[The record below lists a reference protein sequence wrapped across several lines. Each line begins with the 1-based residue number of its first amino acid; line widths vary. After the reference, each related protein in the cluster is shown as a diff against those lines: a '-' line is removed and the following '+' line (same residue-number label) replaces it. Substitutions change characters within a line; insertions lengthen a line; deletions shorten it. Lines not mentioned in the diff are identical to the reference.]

1 MKNLLP
7 FFITVLLLIGIS
19 CSKEKQ
25 LERSLHKKEGI
36 WDIDKISWQ
45 IVQQDTSG
53 QTFKTGV
60 ETNAGTFT
68 FDKGGSGSY
77 DYTVDGTKRA
87 STFSWQVDGSDII
100 ISYISQSIN
109 SNLDIEQIVISFTG
123 SETSKN
129 NIELS
134 GSETIQEVGG
144 VNIDQFVLTGTFN
157 LSK

>member
-1 MKNLLP
+1 M
-7 FFITVLLLIGIS
+7 LLLIGIS

-25 LERSLHKKEGI
+25 LERSLHKKDGI
-36 WDIDKISWQ
+36 WDIDKISWT

-53 QTFKTGV
+53 QSIETGGV

-77 DYTVDGTKRA
+77 DYTVAGTKRA
-87 STFSWQVDGSDII
+87 NTFSWQVDGSDIT
-100 ISYISQSIN
+100 ISRISQSIN
-109 SNLDIEQIVISFTG
+109 SNFEIEQIVISFTG

-129 NIELS
+129 NIELT
-134 GSETIQEVGG
+134 GSEIIQEVGG